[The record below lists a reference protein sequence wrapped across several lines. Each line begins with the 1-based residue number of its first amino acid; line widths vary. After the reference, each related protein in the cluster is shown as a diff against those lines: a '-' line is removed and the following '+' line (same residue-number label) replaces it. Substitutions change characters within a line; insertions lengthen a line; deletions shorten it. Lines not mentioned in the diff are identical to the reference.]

1 MHESSQEPNIQTTQ
15 SFTTHQPGPD
25 AVPHGDNLNSNQE
38 NENEDVS
45 EGPTSSLAN
54 VVPLEKLKKGWF
66 AVSGLVFET
75 AQKVQ
80 EKAVEAY
87 NSESFQNIK
96 QKTTEVVTPAWEKTC
111 EVATPVWEQTKQG
124 ATVAF
129 EKTKEGVQI
138 ATEKMKPTIETVSN
152 VSFSFWYK

>member
-1 MHESSQEPNIQTTQ
+1 MNESSQEPNIQTTQ

-25 AVPHGDNLNSNQE
+25 AVPHDDHVNSSHQDQ
-38 NENEDVS
+38 NEEVS

-54 VVPLEKLKKGWF
+54 VVPLEKLRKGWF

-111 EVATPVWEQTKQG
+111 EVAAPVWEQTKQG
-124 ATVAF
+124 AAVAF
-129 EKTKEGVQI
+129 EKTKEGVHI

-152 VSFSFWYK
+152 ILY